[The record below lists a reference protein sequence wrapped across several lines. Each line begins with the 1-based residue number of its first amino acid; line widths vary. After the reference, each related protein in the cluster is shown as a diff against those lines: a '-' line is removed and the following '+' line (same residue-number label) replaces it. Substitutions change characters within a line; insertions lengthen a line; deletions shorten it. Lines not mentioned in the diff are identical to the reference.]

1 MEILHKIKDIWNKV
15 KALVKPYSKKAV
27 EFLKISAK
35 KVGDFCR
42 KLYFKVMSEEIRKK
56 ISAFCKVVLE
66 KGRKLLAKVKAY
78 FIMRKEKKKSKP
90 KKKSVGRTIGMVVLS
105 LFLVMVV
112 IASSAV
118 AAVMI
123 VVTRQINEEG
133 EIDLNDISL
142 NYATILFSGTEEE
155 PVEYERIYSAEN
167 RTWVDFSEIPEYVRY
182 AFIDLEDQNFE
193 NHRGVDWKRTIGA
206 ALNEVF
212 SFLPNRQGG
221 STITQQLIKNVT
233 MDNEVHWTRKVREI
247 VRALNLEKRYSKD
260 EIIEAYLNTISL
272 GNNTAGIK
280 SAANYYFGKEPKELT
295 VAETA
300 SIAALTSMPV
310 YYDPYMNPEN
320 NAAQRKYVIERM
332 LENGHITAEQ
342 YDAALV
348 EEVVFKDKSL
358 NSAVTSEIKSY
369 FTDTVIDEVINDLMT
384 EKGYTYERAE
394 KLVNSGGLQIYTT
407 IDTRIQNIIE
417 QKYLDNKT
425 FTVGSVANLPQ
436 SAFIVLDKNGAIK
449 GIVGGRGEKVQNRG
463 LNRAT
468 SSKRQPG
475 SSLKPLSVY
484 MPLIDAGKINWSTI
498 IKDSPVVGTYDPDS
512 ENNTAYPV
520 NVYKGYLGNM
530 TVCEAVQRSTNTV
543 AMKLCRDYTAQKSF
557 DFLTQKLGLNL
568 VASDNKGGKIYSDIN
583 DASMSLGALTNGVT
597 PLEMAA
603 GYLPIMNGGVY
614 TEPHSYTKV
623 YDSKGNLLLDKAPY
637 SEQVVSLNTAVVTNQ
652 LLQQTVY
659 GPHGT
664 AGMASIPGVTV
675 AGKTGTTDDY
685 HDRWF
690 IGMTPEYLG
699 AVWIGYDIAKE
710 IDVYRISN
718 PCRIWRTVMTDV
730 MKGVKT
736 EGYPVS
742 KEVIRMSYCV
752 HSGLLKGDNCTETA
766 VGYYDTTKYPGRCNG
781 SCLSVTNPEPP
792 KDESS
797 SGSSDSSET
806 TESSTPAETSKPTES
821 SETAA

>member
-1 MEILHKIKDIWNKV
+1 
-15 KALVKPYSKKAV
+15 
-27 EFLKISAK
+27 
-35 KVGDFCR
+35 
-42 KLYFKVMSEEIRKK
+42 
-56 ISAFCKVVLE
+56 
-66 KGRKLLAKVKAY
+66 
-78 FIMRKEKKKSKP
+78 
-90 KKKSVGRTIGMVVLS
+90 
-105 LFLVMVV
+105 
-112 IASSAV
+112 
-118 AAVMI
+118 
-123 VVTRQINEEG
+123 
-133 EIDLNDISL
+133 
-142 NYATILFSGTEEE
+142 
-155 PVEYERIYSAEN
+155 
-167 RTWVDFSEIPEYVRY
+167 
-182 AFIDLEDQNFE
+182 
-193 NHRGVDWKRTIGA
+193 
-206 ALNEVF
+206 
-212 SFLPNRQGG
+212 
-221 STITQQLIKNVT
+221 
-233 MDNEVHWTRKVREI
+233 
-247 VRALNLEKRYSKD
+247 
-260 EIIEAYLNTISL
+260 
-272 GNNTAGIK
+272 
-280 SAANYYFGKEPKELT
+280 
-295 VAETA
+295 
-300 SIAALTSMPV
+300 
-310 YYDPYMNPEN
+310 MNPEN

-342 YDAALV
+342 YEAALV

-358 NSAVTSEIKSY
+358 NSAATSEIKSY
-369 FTDTVIDEVINDLMT
+369 FTDTVIDEVIADLMT

-394 KLVNSGGLQIYTT
+394 NLVNSGGLQIYTT

-498 IKDSPVVGTYDPDS
+498 FKDSPVVGTYDPDS

-543 AMKLCRDYTAQKSF
+543 AMKLCRDFTAQKAF

-637 SEQVVSLNTAVVTNQ
+637 SEQVVSLNTAVITNQ

-664 AGMASIPGVTV
+664 AGMASFPGVTV

-718 PCRIWRTVMTDV
+718 PCRIW
-730 MKGVKT
+730 
-736 EGYPVS
+736 
-742 KEVIRMSYCV
+742 
-752 HSGLLKGDNCTETA
+752 
-766 VGYYDTTKYPGRCNG
+766 
-781 SCLSVTNPEPP
+781 
-792 KDESS
+792 
-797 SGSSDSSET
+797 
-806 TESSTPAETSKPTES
+806 
-821 SETAA
+821 